1 MSPYFWV
8 VGWLLDDF
16 RCHPEGRSH
25 KGVALAGRV
34 GQLAGN
40 AEIRQ
45 FHVAL
50 LAQQHVGRCGRKTGG
65 VTMMMMMATNISQ
78 TAKAVLFLEE
88 IILIILSH
96 L

>member
-1 MSPYFWV
+1 M
-8 VGWLLDDF
+8 LDDF

-50 LAQQHVGRCGRKTGG
+50 LAQQHVGSCGERENKRE
-65 VTMMMMMATNISQ
+65 VVMMMMTANISQ
-78 TAKAVLFLEE
+78 TAKAVLFVEE
-88 IILIILSH
+88 IISVDYFSH